1 MTVRDRTRD
10 QTVTEASQGA
20 PSKPLA
26 KRVVHLV
33 DERVREDQPAVA
45 LTEVVTIARHL
56 YARDAATTSPAE
68 AVEIALAN
76 GDLMLVRHPATGR
89 RYLGPVDI
97 ATARFAL
104 GDDPTPARVREIVR
118 HEAEGRGRREVVAVW
133 NQAAADLRDADTDTD
148 AST

>member
-1 MTVRDRTRD
+1 MTVRDRTHD

-33 DERVREDQPAVA
+33 DERIRADQPAVA

-76 GDLMLVRHPATGR
+76 GDLMLVRKPTTGR

-97 ATARFAL
+97 ATARFAV
-104 GDDPTPARVREIVR
+104 GDDVTVDRVREFAR
-118 HEAEGRGRREVVAVW
+118 QEAEGRGRQNVIAVW
-133 NQAAADLRDADTDTD
+133 NRLAADIDAAT
-148 AST
+148 

>member
-1 MTVRDRTRD
+1 MTVRERDR
-10 QTVTEASQGA
+10 TVTEATKGG

-33 DERVREDQPAVA
+33 DERVRADQPAVA

-56 YARDAATTSPAE
+56 HARDAATTSPAE
-68 AVEIALAN
+68 AVEIALRN

-104 GDDPTPARVREIVR
+104 GDDPAPARVREIVR

-148 AST
+148 AAT

>member
-1 MTVRDRTRD
+1 MDGIPMTVRDRTRD

-33 DERVREDQPAVA
+33 DERVRADQPAVA

-56 YARDAATTSPAE
+56 YARDAATTGPAE
-68 AVEIALAN
+68 AVEIALRN
-76 GDLMLVRHPATGR
+76 GDLMLVRKPTTGR

-133 NQAAADLRDADTDTD
+133 NRLAAEV
-148 AST
+148 SG

>member
-1 MTVRDRTRD
+1 MTARNERAD
-10 QTVTEASQGA
+10 QTTDATRGQ

-33 DERVREDQPAVA
+33 DERTRGDQPAVA

-56 YARDAATTSPAE
+56 YARDAATTGPAE
-68 AVEIALAN
+68 AVEIALRN
-76 GDLMLVRHPATGR
+76 GDLMLVRHPTTGR

-118 HEAEGRGRREVVAVW
+118 HEAEGRGRQEVVAVW
-133 NQAAADLRDADTDTD
+133 NQAAADLRGDV
-148 AST
+148 

>member
-1 MTVRDRTRD
+1 MTVRERD

-33 DERVREDQPAVA
+33 DERIREDQPAVA

-56 YARDAATTSPAE
+56 HARDAATTSPAE

-97 ATARFAL
+97 ATARFAV
-104 GDDPTPARVREIVR
+104 GDDATPDRVREFVR
-118 HEAEGRGRREVVAVW
+118 HEAEGRGRRDVIAVW
-133 NQAAADLRDADTDTD
+133 NRLAAEVDPNA
-148 AST
+148 

>member
-1 MTVRDRTRD
+1 MTVRGRTRD
-10 QTVTEASQGA
+10 QTVTEASKGA

-33 DERVREDQPAVA
+33 DERVRADQPAVA

-76 GDLMLVRHPATGR
+76 GDLMLVRKPTTGR

-97 ATARFAL
+97 ATARFAV
-104 GDDPTPARVREIVR
+104 GDDVTVDRVREFAR
-118 HEAEGRGRREVVAVW
+118 QEAEGRGRREVIAVW
-133 NQAAADLRDADTDTD
+133 NRLAAAVDAD
-148 AST
+148 A